1 MEVRSFSYATCSDF
15 WTPEEDEKLTTAI
28 ANTHKKEWRK
38 ELKTDWAAVSA
49 LVPSRTRN
57 QCIMRWERAL
67 NPSVARTAGR
77 AVPWTEDE
85 DNKLKDLVQMH
96 GGKDWAA
103 IAALVPGRTQIQCA
117 RRRHAFLKLITKQGT
132 ARSNWWTTDEDNK
145 LKYLVQI
152 HGSKD
157 WAAMATLVPGRTKS
171 QCTSRWYYFS
181 KVSTDPATVHNRW
194 TVDED
199 NKLKDLVQMHGGK
212 DWAAI
217 TALVPDRTQHQ
228 CSRRWHTFLK
238 LSAKRATE
246 YLDLWTADEDNK
258 LKDLVQMHGTKHWA
272 AIAALVPG
280 RTTIQCARR
289 WHRFL
294 KIKTERATSRYRW
307 TEEEDSK
314 LKDLVQMHGGKDWA
328 ATAALLPGRTV
339 IQCTSRWHRHLN
351 PSIVSC
357 K

>member
-1 MEVRSFSYATCSDF
+1 MRLNIWRRTIMEVRSFSYATCSDF

-77 AVPWTEDE
+77 AVPWTE
-85 DNKLKDLVQMH
+85 
-96 GGKDWAA
+96 
-103 IAALVPGRTQIQCA
+103 
-117 RRRHAFLKLITKQGT
+117 
-132 ARSNWWTTDEDNK
+132 
-145 LKYLVQI
+145 
-152 HGSKD
+152 
-157 WAAMATLVPGRTKS
+157 
-171 QCTSRWYYFS
+171 
-181 KVSTDPATVHNRW
+181 
-194 TVDED
+194 DED

-314 LKDLVQMHGGKDWA
+314 LKDLVQIHGGKDWA